1 MAIEN
6 VAACISSGECIVL
19 TKGVLNILY
28 GFSIF
33 AGILLLVLMLVAF
46 FTPAIIFL
54 KAKFKKGSLIYSIN
68 RGQQGQFL
76 IATHKHEG
84 IADVKGVGPFIITEN
99 SHTIEKRSKTPFY
112 FAFGEF
118 SSTLPLEYASI
129 VNYLRETDNKITNI
143 NDLADLIG
151 MKFDEE
157 EKKWYKPA
165 PDKLSEKAKERIKKI
180 DVMIKPY
187 KTIKTHDLAYMF
199 PFNITPALIESRTQ
213 HLIGL
218 KQAMFNKMT
227 PQLVMMFIMIL
238 MGSTLAAVI
247 AFKFLKTG
255 DVATSTVETR
265 TIIERIVQTR
275 NLTG

>member
-1 MAIEN
+1 
-6 VAACISSGECIVL
+6 
-19 TKGVLNILY
+19 
-28 GFSIF
+28 
-33 AGILLLVLMLVAF
+33 MLVAF
-46 FTPAIIFL
+46 FTPSLIFL

-118 SSTLPLEYASI
+118 SSTLPLEYAAI
-129 VNYLRETDNKITNI
+129 VHYLRETNHKITNI

-151 MKFDEE
+151 MKFDEAE
-157 EKKWYKPA
+157 RKWYMP
-165 PDKLSEKAKERIKKI
+165 PEDKLSDKVKERMKTMEVK
-180 DVMIKPY
+180 IKPY
-187 KTIKTHDLAYMF
+187 KTIKVHDLAYMF

-255 DVATSTVETR
+255 DVVTSTTETR
-265 TIIERIVQTR
+265 TVIERIVQSG